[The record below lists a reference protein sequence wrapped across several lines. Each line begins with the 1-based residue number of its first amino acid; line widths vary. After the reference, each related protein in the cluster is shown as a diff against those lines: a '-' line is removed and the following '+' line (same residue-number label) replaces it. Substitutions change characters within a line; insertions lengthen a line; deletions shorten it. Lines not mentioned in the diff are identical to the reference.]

1 MGPWSAS
8 HARVMGIRLAFGFE
22 QIIVLFCVFFLVSIV
37 FMMFGQGGGA
47 VYVPMLLA
55 FGLPLYRCAATS
67 QVLILA
73 ATISALIVFQKAGLL
88 DWSLVFIVEPPTNLG
103 AFLGGYLSP
112 YFPAAFSKLA
122 FACIIL
128 IGAYFMIRP
137 IKDRQIESA
146 DKNEHWFCLRRNF
159 GSESYSLNLLIIIPM
174 MILAGFVAGML
185 GVGGG
190 LVKVPALVLLGGVPM
205 KIAVGSSSL
214 MIGITALTGL
224 LGHTLVGH
232 LDLKLALTLGAA
244 VLAGSQIGAR
254 LGVKIDKKRH
264 KKYFGYLLILIAF
277 WMGYMAF
284 K

>member
-1 MGPWSAS
+1 LHKSRG
-8 HARVMGIRLAFGFE
+8 VILAFGFE

-67 QVLILA
+67 QVLIFV
-73 ATISALIVFQKAGLL
+73 ATISALLVFQKAGLV
-88 DWSLVFIVEPPTNLG
+88 DWSLAFIVEPPTNLG

-128 IGAYFMIRP
+128 IGAWFMIRP
-137 IKDRQIESA
+137 IQDRQNKLA
-146 DKNEHWFCLRRNF
+146 DKSEHLFCLKRNF
-159 GSESYSLNLLIIIPM
+159 GSKSYTLNLLVIIPL
-174 MILAGFVAGML
+174 MIFAGFVAGML

-190 LVKVPALVLLGGVPM
+190 LIKVPALVLLGGVPI

-214 MIGITALTGL
+214 MIGITALMGL
-224 LGHTLVGH
+224 FGHALVGH
-232 LDLKLALTLGAA
+232 FELKLALILGVA

-254 LGVKIDKKRH
+254 LGVKIDKERH
-264 KKYFGYLLILIAF
+264 KKYFGYLLILIAC
-277 WMGYMAF
+277 WMAYMAF

>member
-1 MGPWSAS
+1 MPVGA
-8 HARVMGIRLAFGFE
+8 GE
-22 QIIVLFCVFFLVSIV
+22 IILLFAVFFVVSTV

-55 FGLPLYRCAATS
+55 FGLPLYMSAATS
-67 QVLILA
+67 QVLIIM
-73 ATISALIVFQKAGLL
+73 ATVSALLVFHKAGFV
-88 DWSLVFIVEPPTNLG
+88 DWSLALIVEPPTNLG
-103 AFLGGYLSP
+103 AFFGGYLSP
-112 YFPAAFSKLA
+112 HFPAAFSKLV

-137 IKDRQIESA
+137 IGNREIKTGFNNDR
-146 DKNEHWFCLRRNF
+146 WFYLKRAAGN
-159 GSESYSLNLLIIIPM
+159 ESYTLNLLSVIPL

-190 LVKVPALVLLGGVPM
+190 LIKVPVLVLLGGIPM

-214 MIGITALTGL
+214 MVGITALTGL
-224 LGHTLVGH
+224 FGHALAGH
-232 LDLKLALTLGAA
+232 FDPRLAFILGAA

-254 LGVKIDKKRH
+254 LGVRIDKKRH
-264 KKYFGYLLILIAF
+264 KKYFGILLIFIAC

>member
-1 MGPWSAS
+1 
-8 HARVMGIRLAFGFE
+8 LAFGFE
-22 QIIVLFCVFFLVSIV
+22 QIIVLFCVFFLASIV

-73 ATISALIVFQKAGLL
+73 ATISALLVFQKAGLV
-88 DWSLVFIVEPPTNLG
+88 DWSLAFIVEPPTNLG

-128 IGAYFMIRP
+128 IGAWFMIRP
-137 IKDRQIESA
+137 IQDRQIESA
-146 DKNEHWFCLRRNF
+146 DKNEHLFCLKRNF
-159 GSESYSLNLLIIIPM
+159 GSKSYALNLLAIIPL
-174 MILAGFVAGML
+174 MIFAGFVAGML

-190 LVKVPALVLLGGVPM
+190 LIKVPALVLLGGVPI

-214 MIGITALTGL
+214 MIGITALMGL
-224 LGHTLVGH
+224 FGHALVGH
-232 LDLKLALTLGAA
+232 FELKLALTLGVA

-264 KKYFGYLLILIAF
+264 KKYFGYLLILIAC
-277 WMGYMAF
+277 WMAYMAF

>member
-1 MGPWSAS
+1 MT
-8 HARVMGIRLAFGFE
+8 IGFE
-22 QIIVLFCVFFLVSIV
+22 QIVLLCAVFFIVSVI

-67 QVLILA
+67 QVLIIV
-73 ATISALIVFQKAGLL
+73 ATVSALLVFHKAGYV
-88 DWSLVFIVEPPTNLG
+88 DWALALIVEPPTNLG

-112 YFPAAFSKLA
+112 HFPETFSKLA
-122 FACIIL
+122 FAGIIL
-128 IGAYFMIRP
+128 VGAYYMIRP
-137 IKDRQIESA
+137 IRNRETTSEVNKDRRFYI
-146 DKNEHWFCLRRNF
+146 NRITGN
-159 GSESYSLNLLIIIPM
+159 ESYALNLFSIIPL

-190 LVKVPALVLLGGVPM
+190 LIKVPVLVLLGGVPM

-214 MIGITALTGL
+214 MVGITALTGL
-224 LGHTLVGH
+224 LGHAIAGH
-232 LDLKLALTLGAA
+232 FDPKLALILGAA
-244 VLAGSQIGAR
+244 VLAGSQVGAR
-254 LGVKIDKKRH
+254 LGVRIDKKRH
-264 KKYFGYLLILIAF
+264 KKYFGFLLIFIAC

>member
-1 MGPWSAS
+1 M
-8 HARVMGIRLAFGFE
+8 AFGFE
-22 QIIVLFCVFFLVSIV
+22 QTALLCCVFFLVSIT

-55 FGLPLYRCAATS
+55 FGLPLYSCAATS
-67 QVLILA
+67 QVLIVI
-73 ATISALIVFQKAGLL
+73 ATISALLVFQKAGLV
-88 DWSLVFIVEPPTNLG
+88 DWSLALIVEPPTNLG

-112 YFPAAFSKLA
+112 YFPASFSKLA

-128 IGAYFMIRP
+128 IGAYFMIKP
-137 IKDRQIESA
+137 IQDRQIRAEGKKDS
-146 DKNEHWFCLRRNF
+146 WFCLKRNF
-159 GSESYSLNLLIIIPM
+159 GNESYALNLLVIIPL

-190 LVKVPALVLLGGVPM
+190 LIKVPALVLLGGVPM

-224 LGHTLVGH
+224 FGHALAGH
-232 LDLKLALTLGAA
+232 FDPKLALTLGAA

-264 KKYFGYLLILIAF
+264 KKYFGYLLIFIAC

>member
-1 MGPWSAS
+1 MPIGT
-8 HARVMGIRLAFGFE
+8 E
-22 QIIVLFCVFFLVSIV
+22 QIILLCAVFFIVSVI

-55 FGLPLYRCAATS
+55 FGLPLYRCSATS
-67 QVLILA
+67 QVLIIV
-73 ATISALIVFQKAGLL
+73 ATVSALLVFHKAGFV
-88 DWSLVFIVEPPTNLG
+88 DWTLALIVEPPTNLG
-103 AFLGGYLSP
+103 AFLGGYLSLH
-112 YFPAAFSKLA
+112 FPETFSKLA

-128 IGAYFMIRP
+128 IGAYFMIKS
-137 IKDRQIESA
+137 IGDRKIPSGINN
-146 DKNEHWFCLRRNF
+146 DRWFYVSRITGN
-159 GSESYSLNLLIIIPM
+159 ESYKLNLFSIIPL

-190 LVKVPALVLLGGVPM
+190 LIKTPALVLLGGVPM

-214 MIGITALTGL
+214 MVGITALTGL
-224 LGHTLVGH
+224 LGHAAAGH
-232 LDLKLALTLGAA
+232 FDPKLALVLGAA

-254 LGVKIDKKRH
+254 LGVRIDKKRH
-264 KKYFGYLLILIAF
+264 KKYFGILLIFIAC

>member
-1 MGPWSAS
+1 M
-8 HARVMGIRLAFGFE
+8 AFGFE
-22 QIIVLFCVFFLVSIV
+22 QVALLCGIFFIVSVI

-67 QVLILA
+67 QVLIIV
-73 ATISALIVFQKAGLL
+73 ATISALLVFQKAGFV
-88 DWSLVFIVEPPTNLG
+88 DWSLALIVEPPTNLG
-103 AFLGGYLSP
+103 AFLGGYFSP

-122 FACIIL
+122 FSCIIL

-137 IKDRQIESA
+137 IRDRQIEPA
-146 DKNEHWFCLRRNF
+146 DRSDRWYCLERNF
-159 GSESYSLNLLIIIPM
+159 GSESYSLNLLALIPL
-174 MILAGFVAGML
+174 MIVAGFVAGML

-190 LVKVPALVLLGGVPM
+190 LIKVPALVLLGSVPM

-224 LGHTLVGH
+224 FGHALVGH
-232 LDLKLALTLGAA
+232 FNPKLALTLGVA

-254 LGVKIDKKRH
+254 LGVKVDKKRH
-264 KKYFGYLLILIAF
+264 KKYFGYLLIFIAC
-277 WMGYMAF
+277 WMAYMAL

>member
-1 MGPWSAS
+1 
-8 HARVMGIRLAFGFE
+8 LAFGFE
-22 QIIVLFCVFFLVSIV
+22 QTALLCCVFFPISII

-47 VYVPMLLA
+47 VYVPMLLS

-67 QVLILA
+67 QVLIIV
-73 ATISALIVFQKAGLL
+73 ATISALLVFQKAGLV
-88 DWSLVFIVEPPTNLG
+88 DWSLALIVEPPTNLG

-128 IGAYFMIRP
+128 IGAYFMIKP
-137 IKDRQIESA
+137 IVDRQA
-146 DKNEHWFCLRRNF
+146 RATVKKDFWFCLKRNF
-159 GSESYSLNLLIIIPM
+159 GNESYALNLLVIIPL

-190 LVKVPALVLLGGVPM
+190 LIKVPALVLLGGVPM

-224 LGHTLVGH
+224 FGHALAGH
-232 LDLKLALTLGAA
+232 FDPKLALTLGVA

-254 LGVKIDKKRH
+254 FGVKIDKKHH
-264 KKYFGYLLILIAF
+264 KKYFGYLLIFIAG

>member
-1 MGPWSAS
+1 MT
-8 HARVMGIRLAFGFE
+8 FGLE
-22 QIIVLFCVFFLVSIV
+22 QIFLLCSVFFIVSVI

-67 QVLILA
+67 QVLIIT
-73 ATISALIVFQKAGLL
+73 ATISALLVFQKAGFV

-112 YFPAAFSKLA
+112 HFPPAFSKLA

-137 IKDRQIESA
+137 IGDRPVRASVKKDR
-146 DKNEHWFCLRRNF
+146 WFCLKRSL
-159 GSESYSLNLLIIIPM
+159 GSESYALNLFVIIPLM
-174 MILAGFVAGML
+174 FIAGFVAGML

-190 LVKVPALVLLGGVPM
+190 LIKVPALVLLGGVPM

-224 LGHTLVGH
+224 FGHALAGH
-232 LDLKLALTLGAA
+232 FDPRLALSLGVA

-264 KKYFGYLLILIAF
+264 KKYFGYLLVFIAC

>member
-1 MGPWSAS
+1 
-8 HARVMGIRLAFGFE
+8 
-22 QIIVLFCVFFLVSIV
+22 
-37 FMMFGQGGGA
+37 MMFGQGGGA

-73 ATISALIVFQKAGLL
+73 ATISALLVFQKAGLV
-88 DWSLVFIVEPPTNLG
+88 DWSLAFVVEPPTNLG

-128 IGAYFMIRP
+128 VGAYFMIRP
-137 IKDRQIESA
+137 IQDRQIEPA
-146 DKNEHWFCLRRNF
+146 GKNRHWFCLKRNF
-159 GSESYSLNLLIIIPM
+159 RNKSYSLNLLAIIPLM
-174 MILAGFVAGML
+174 LVAGFVAGML

-190 LVKVPALVLLGGVPM
+190 LIKVPALVLLGGVPM

-214 MIGITALTGL
+214 MVGITALTGL
-224 LGHTLVGH
+224 FGHALVGH
-232 LDLKLALTLGAA
+232 FDLKLALTLGIA

-264 KKYFGYLLILIAF
+264 KKYFGYLLILIAC
-277 WMGYMAF
+277 WMGYMAL

>member
-1 MGPWSAS
+1 MA
-8 HARVMGIRLAFGFE
+8 IGFE
-22 QIIVLFCVFFLVSIV
+22 QIVLLFTVFFIVSVV

-55 FGLPLYRCAATS
+55 FGFPLYSCAATS
-67 QVLILA
+67 QALIVV
-73 ATISALIVFQKAGLL
+73 ATLSALIVFHRAGYV
-88 DWSLVFIVEPPTNLG
+88 DWTLALIVEPPTNLG

-112 YFPAAFSKLA
+112 YFPEVFSKLA

-137 IKDRQIESA
+137 IGNGEISPDIRKDR
-146 DKNEHWFCLRRNF
+146 WFCIKRNT
-159 GSESYSLNLLIIIPM
+159 GDESYSLNLLAIIPL

-190 LVKVPALVLLGGVPM
+190 LIKLPALVLLGGVPM
-205 KIAVGSSSL
+205 KTAVGSSSL
-214 MIGITALTGL
+214 MVGITALTGL
-224 LGHTLVGH
+224 LGHAMAGH
-232 LDLKLALTLGAA
+232 FKPKLAFVLGAA

-254 LGVKIDKKRH
+254 LGVMIDKKRH
-264 KKYFGYLLILIAF
+264 KKYFGLLLIFIAC

-284 K
+284 KQ

>member
-1 MGPWSAS
+1 
-8 HARVMGIRLAFGFE
+8 
-22 QIIVLFCVFFLVSIV
+22 
-37 FMMFGQGGGA
+37 MFGQGGGA

-67 QVLILA
+67 QVLIIV
-73 ATISALIVFQKAGLL
+73 ATLSALLVFHRAGLV
-88 DWSLVFIVEPPTNLG
+88 DWCLLLVVEPPTNLG

-112 YFPAAFSKLA
+112 YFPPAFSKLA
-122 FACIIL
+122 FAFIMF

-137 IKDRQIESA
+137 LQDRYTETA
-146 DKNEHWFCLRRNF
+146 DKDGGWFCLKRNL
-159 GSESYSLNLLIIIPM
+159 GSESYSLNLLVIVPLMVIS
-174 MILAGFVAGML
+174 GFVAGML

-224 LGHTLVGH
+224 IGHAMVGH
-232 LDLKLALTLGAA
+232 FDPGLALTLGAA

-254 LGVKIDKKRH
+254 VGVKIDKSRH
-264 KKYFGYLLILIAF
+264 KRYFGYLLIFVAC
-277 WMGYMAF
+277 WMVYMAF